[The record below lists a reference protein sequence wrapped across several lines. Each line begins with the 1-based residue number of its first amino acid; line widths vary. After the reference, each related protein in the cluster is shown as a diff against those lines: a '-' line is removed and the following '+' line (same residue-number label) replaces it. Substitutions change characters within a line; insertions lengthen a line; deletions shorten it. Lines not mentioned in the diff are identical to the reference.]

1 MEASSLSRSNLNHD
15 RQKQMPIID
24 FFDTQ
29 SKENTPNPCME
40 QSRDGVDILDPG
52 TGIHIL
58 PTASRSTP
66 IKAKALNKGKAGSTS
81 AAVSIKSTQKSPLIR
96 SHNQTPQILKRK
108 KHPTIMSSLKKK
120 GGKLLKKTLTPPR
133 HLDVGCGK
141 TPKRPKTPGQKLV
154 FGGEGVDDDKR
165 DNVFGGLSSDD
176 DNGVDNLTLSP
187 KFKNA
192 KQYEI
197 RSCELD
203 PSAFQLEI
211 PSHDRVLAN
220 CKLCV
225 TMDNYVELVG
235 VDFDFSDLMP
245 WGQKKVNATASGGA
259 IKNSTDTTSSHI
271 ESEKAHSHGS
281 KEHQILDNLQN
292 AISDIVVE
300 GFFREYYE
308 DKNMEEG
315 LGRVEVCIFSSH
327 ALNQIF
333 VVYRGSSDVQ
343 DRPIN
348 GFQMKKVTSLRPG
361 TNAEYPKKSSSTSKR
376 RKIDKDLNSLILDA
390 YHCNLEESVFTL
402 LHRLTGLRPFCDVTM
417 VGHSFGGALA
427 TIAAYKY
434 AKSRPATRVRCQTFG
449 CPRLGGADFRNDVHS
464 LPNLNVTKIERSTD
478 PFISMPEGVEWNHV
492 GHTLRII
499 QSSSAMVSLGM
510 RLPAEARPV
519 EFHLY
524 RFDKHRPGTSL
535 VTTSVNSVNNLRKLK
550 IGNEIKSYQKDLDK
564 VDSLNLPWVDSFIG
578 FQTEG
583 KQISSGYYA

>member
-1 MEASSLSRSNLNHD
+1 MEGSNLNRSNLDHD
-15 RQKQMPIID
+15 RQKQVPIID
-24 FFDTQ
+24 FFDMH
-29 SKENTPNPCME
+29 SKENTQNASLV
-40 QSRDGVDILDPG
+40 QTRDGIDILDPG
-52 TGIHIL
+52 TGVHVL
-58 PTASRSTP
+58 KPAARTTP
-66 IKAKALNKGKAGSTS
+66 IKAKVNNKRRVGSTP
-81 AAVSIKSTQKSPLIR
+81 ATLTIKSTQKSPLVKNQ
-96 SHNQTPQILKRK
+96 NQTPHALKRK
-108 KHPTIMSSLKKK
+108 KNPTIMSSLKKK

-154 FGGEGVDDDKR
+154 FSEDGGSDNKR
-165 DNVFGGLSSDD
+165 VNVFGGVSSDD

-192 KQYEI
+192 EQYEI

-245 WGQKKVNATASGGA
+245 WGQKKVNAAASDA
-259 IKNSTDTTSSHI
+259 IKNSADSKN
-271 ESEKAHSHGS
+271 EKTHSHGS
-281 KEHQILDNLQN
+281 KERQILDHLQS

-308 DKNMEEG
+308 DQNMEDG
-315 LGRVEVCIFSSH
+315 LGRVEVCVFSSH

-348 GFQMKKVTSLRPG
+348 GFQMKKATRLRDADYE
-361 TNAEYPKKSSSTSKR
+361 NKSTSTSKR
-376 RKIDKDLNSLILDA
+376 RKVDHDLNALILDA
-390 YHCNLEESVFTL
+390 YHCNLEGSVFTL

-427 TIAAYKY
+427 SIAAYKY

-478 PFISMPEGVEWNHV
+478 PFISMPEGTEWNHV
-492 GHTLRII
+492 GHTLRIN
-499 QSSSAMVSLGM
+499 QSASAMVSLGM
-510 RLPAEARPV
+510 RMPAEARPV
-519 EFHLY
+519 EFQLY

-564 VDSLNLPWVDSFIG
+564 VDSLNLPWVDSFVG
-578 FQTEG
+578 FETEG